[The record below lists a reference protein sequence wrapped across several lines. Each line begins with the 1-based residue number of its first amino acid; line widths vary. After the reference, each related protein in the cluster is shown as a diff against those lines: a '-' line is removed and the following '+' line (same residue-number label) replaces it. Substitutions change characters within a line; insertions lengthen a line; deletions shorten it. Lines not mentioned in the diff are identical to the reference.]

1 MSLTGIWSNE
11 LSSKMLLKEHPDHSV
26 TGVYQSIV
34 GKDPNPRPLAGR
46 TNSVDGSKQMI
57 AWAVCFEVATPPSG
71 YGHFSICAWSGWGEQ
86 DGHGLHFITTH
97 WLRTLNTLESRDNW
111 SATHIGEDTFVKL
124 SNDADEKLFADSDAL
139 KELYSRKSQQR
150 RGLP

>member
-26 TGVYQSIV
+26 TGIYQSMV
-34 GKDPNPRPLAGR
+34 GRDPNPRPLAGR

-57 AWAVCFEVATPPSG
+57 AWSVCFEVAAPVSG

-86 DGHGLHFITTH
+86 DSAGTQTIHTH
-97 WLRTLNTLESRDNW
+97 WLRTLNSLESRDNW
-111 SATHIGEDTFVKL
+111 SATCVGQDVFLKL
-124 SNDADEKLFADSDAL
+124 SGEADEKLFADSKAI
-139 KELYSRKSQQR
+139 KELYSRKTQPKR
-150 RGLP
+150 MP